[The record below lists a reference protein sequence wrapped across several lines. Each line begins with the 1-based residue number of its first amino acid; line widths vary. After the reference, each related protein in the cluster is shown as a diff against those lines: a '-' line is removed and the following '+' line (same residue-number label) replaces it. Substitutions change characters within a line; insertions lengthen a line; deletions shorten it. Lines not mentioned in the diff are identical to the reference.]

1 MSFSMTSSVAR
12 IQARAAPVARGAS
25 FKAAAP
31 LRAVARRERVHVVRA
46 SEEPVEA
53 APVEAAKE
61 AEAPAPYVA
70 PTPVVPEKKSLKD
83 LMAFA
88 GPAPEL
94 INGRAAMIAFVAGA
108 YAEAYTGKPILAQLA
123 CEPGLVALFVAAMTA
138 ATFAPLLQG
147 EDSRESGPFKRNAE
161 MINGRAA
168 MLGFAAL
175 LLVESNTGAAFF

>member
-1 MSFSMTSSVAR
+1 MDSGSSFKV
-12 IQARAAPVARGAS
+12 AAPV
-25 FKAAAP
+25 
-31 LRAVARRERVHVVRA
+31 RAVARRERVHVVRA

-53 APVEAAKE
+53 T
-61 AEAPAPYVA
+61 EAPAVKMVEPVVA
-70 PTPVVPEKKSLKD
+70 PAAPVKAAPKTLKE

-94 INGRAAMIAFVAGA
+94 INGRAAMVAIVAGA
-108 YAEAYTGKPILAQLA
+108 YAEAYTGKPILAQLT
-123 CEPGLVALFVAAMTA
+123 CEPGLVALFVAVIAG

-147 EDSRESGPFKRNAE
+147 QEKVDAPGPFQPTAE

-175 LLVESNTGAAFF
+175 LLVERSTGAAFF